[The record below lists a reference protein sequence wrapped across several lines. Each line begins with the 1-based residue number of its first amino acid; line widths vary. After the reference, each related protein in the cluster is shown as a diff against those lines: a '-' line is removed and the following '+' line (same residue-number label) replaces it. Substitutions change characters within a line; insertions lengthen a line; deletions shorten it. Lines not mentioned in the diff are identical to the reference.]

1 MSFSTK
7 RFFRSSPIM
16 IRCLYN
22 FSFFSLV
29 DEISRTIADK
39 ITMDSRNFSA
49 MMDSPKAS
57 RKPFGEITNNV
68 NHQTPL
74 KEEQPAKEE
83 EALTP
88 LANLKMLIRVA
99 SETATPEL
107 PPPPKRELFR
117 EDSIENE
124 DHDYSTLSY
133 SGLTNTISGLNMV
146 HHQENFQ
153 NFTPSPSSSS
163 SLGPPK
169 VSRKQ
174 KSLGLLC
181 EKFMSRFPESV
192 GEGDKCE
199 IQLDDLA
206 KQMAT
211 ERRRIYD
218 IVNVLEAVQMMTKVR
233 LKRAQRIRRKM

>member
-1 MSFSTK
+1 
-7 RFFRSSPIM
+7 M

-22 FSFFSLV
+22 LSFFSLV

-233 LKRAQRIRRKM
+233 LKRAQRIRPKK

>member
-1 MSFSTK
+1 
-7 RFFRSSPIM
+7 
-16 IRCLYN
+16 
-22 FSFFSLV
+22 
-29 DEISRTIADK
+29 
-39 ITMDSRNFSA
+39 MDSRNFSA

-117 EDSIENE
+117 EDSIDE
-124 DHDYSTLSY
+124 DHDYSSLS
-133 SGLTNTISGLNMV
+133 SGLTNTISGFNF
-146 HHQENFQ
+146 HQE
-153 NFTPSPSSSS
+153 NFTPSPSSSSVCSS

-192 GEGDKCE
+192 AEGDKCE

-233 LKRAQRIRRKM
+233 LLAQFLKRLNCKIQPFFRWAKICISGTGSLIAFQPWPG

>member
-1 MSFSTK
+1 
-7 RFFRSSPIM
+7 
-16 IRCLYN
+16 
-22 FSFFSLV
+22 
-29 DEISRTIADK
+29 
-39 ITMDSRNFSA
+39 MDSRNFSA
-49 MMDSPKAS
+49 MMDSPKGSS

-117 EDSIENE
+117 EDSIDE

-133 SGLTNTISGLNMV
+133 SGLTNTISGLNMIH
-146 HHQENFQ
+146 HHQE

-233 LKRAQRIRRKM
+233 LFDELHGYRRKESKQKLFLGGQKFVPVAWSGSSYSYFGLVETIGTQVENA

>member
-1 MSFSTK
+1 
-7 RFFRSSPIM
+7 
-16 IRCLYN
+16 
-22 FSFFSLV
+22 
-29 DEISRTIADK
+29 
-39 ITMDSRNFSA
+39 MDSRISA
-49 MMDSPKAS
+49 MMDSPKS
-57 RKPFGEITNNV
+57 RKPFGEITNSV
-68 NHQTPL
+68 NQQTPL
-74 KEEQPAKEE
+74 KDEQPAKEE

-88 LANLKMLIRVA
+88 LANLKMLMRVA
-99 SETATPEL
+99 SDSTAEL
-107 PPPPKRELFR
+107 PPKRELFR
-117 EDSIENE
+117 EDSIDE
-124 DHDYSTLSY
+124 DHDYSSLS
-133 SGLTNTISGLNMV
+133 SGLTNTISGLNF
-146 HHQENFQ
+146 HQE
-153 NFTPSPSSSS
+153 NFTPSPSSSSVCSS

-192 GEGDKCE
+192 AEGDKCE

-233 LKRAQRIRRKM
+233 LFALFLKGLNCKIQQFFRWAKICISGTGSLIAFQPWPG